1 MAGDVLVIGDY
12 TVRQTLGPALE
23 DAGYHVVGARD
34 SLDGLQHLKNGT
46 HRIVIL
52 SEDPSLMADMSLL
65 PMVMRQ
71 TSTPVIV
78 VGSGD
83 KQAVVDSLT
92 QGADVHLPRTTSVR
106 VVLAHLRALL
116 RRHSPFAE
124 NMD

>member
-1 MAGDVLVIGDY
+1 MANDVLVIGNY

-52 SEDPSLMADMSLL
+52 SEDPSLKDDMSLL

-71 TSTPVIV
+71 TSTPVI

-116 RRHSPFAE
+116 RRHSRFAE
-124 NMD
+124 NID

>member
-1 MAGDVLVIGDY
+1 MPGDVLVIGDC
-12 TVRQTLGPALE
+12 TVSQTLGPALE
-23 DAGYHVVGARD
+23 DAGYHVVGACD
-34 SLDGLQHLKNGT
+34 SLDGLQHLKKGT

-52 SEDPSLMADMSLL
+52 SEDASLVENMSLL
-65 PMVMRQ
+65 PIVKRQ

-78 VGSGD
+78 VGSGG

-116 RRHSPFAE
+116 RRHSLFAD

>member
-1 MAGDVLVIGDY
+1 MAGDVLVIGDC
-12 TVRQTLGPALE
+12 TVCHALGPVLE
-23 DAGYHVVGARD
+23 DAGYHVVGALD
-34 SLDGLQHLKNGT
+34 SVDGLQQLKKGT

-52 SEDPSLMADMSLL
+52 SEDASLMENMSLL
-65 PMVMRQ
+65 PIVKRQ

-78 VGSGD
+78 VGSGG

-116 RRHSPFAE
+116 RRHSLFAD
-124 NMD
+124 NID

>member
-1 MAGDVLVIGDY
+1 MPGDVLVIGDC
-12 TVRQTLGPALE
+12 TVRQPLGPALE

-46 HRIVIL
+46 TRIVIL
-52 SEDPSLMADMSLL
+52 SEDASMMEDMSLL
-65 PMVMRQ
+65 PMVKRQ
-71 TSTPVIV
+71 TSEPVIV

-92 QGADVHLPRTTSVR
+92 QGADVHLSRTTSVR

-116 RRHSPFAE
+116 RRHSLLPY
-124 NMD
+124 NVD

>member
-1 MAGDVLVIGDY
+1 MAGDVLVIGDC
-12 TVRQTLGPALE
+12 TVCQTLGPALE
-23 DAGYHVVGARD
+23 DAGFHVVGARD
-34 SLDGLQHLKNGT
+34 SLDGLQHLKKGT

-52 SEDPSLMADMSLL
+52 SEDASLKENMSIL

-71 TSTPVIV
+71 TNTPVIV

-83 KQAVVDSLT
+83 KQALVDSLT

-116 RRHSPFAE
+116 RRHSPFAD
-124 NMD
+124 NLD